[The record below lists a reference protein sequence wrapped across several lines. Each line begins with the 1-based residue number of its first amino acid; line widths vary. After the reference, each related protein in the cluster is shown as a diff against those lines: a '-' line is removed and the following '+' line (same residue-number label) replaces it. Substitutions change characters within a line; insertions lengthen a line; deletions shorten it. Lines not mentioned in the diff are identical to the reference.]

1 MNRTTISAT
10 STGFVVIQHAEPVGT
25 WTMTPEEAAEL
36 AGTLTEMIIEA
47 VRNRQAS
54 QN

>member
-25 WTMTPEEAAEL
+25 WTMTVEEVGELIATLAEMAAE
-36 AGTLTEMIIEA
+36 AH
-47 VRNRQAS
+47 RNRQAS